1 MADAPFA
8 AKKMKRERGEVRKIR
23 TEMSYGR
30 YMAYD
35 TLFDLPIS

>member
-8 AKKMKRERGEVRKIR
+8 AKNEKREGRSEEIR